1 MKTVGQTEFAAFIDL
16 DIDIDGMA
24 FIRPVE
30 NNSKTHSSNALLV
43 LILCFLIFRIRK

>member
-1 MKTVGQTEFAAFIDL
+1 METLGPTEFAAFIDL

-24 FIRPVE
+24 FIKPVE
-30 NNSKTHSSNALLV
+30 NNSKAHSSNALLL